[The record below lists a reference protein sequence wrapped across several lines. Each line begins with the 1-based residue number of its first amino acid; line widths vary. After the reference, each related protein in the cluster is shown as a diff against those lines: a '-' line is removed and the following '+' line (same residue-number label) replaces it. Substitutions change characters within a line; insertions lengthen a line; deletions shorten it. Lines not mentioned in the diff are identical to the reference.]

1 MDRCIS
7 HSFLDERESFSSRNH
22 METMGRQQ
30 ICYGAREKKNVK
42 VPQISIG
49 YKLEM
54 VHLQSKN
61 VAVITFT
68 KDMTEI
74 KKKIKN

>member
-1 MDRCIS
+1 MDGCIS

-30 ICYGAREKKNVK
+30 ICYGVREKKSLK
-42 VPQISIG
+42 VPQISIVG
-49 YKLEM
+49 YKLEV

-68 KDMTEI
+68 KDMTGNQEE
-74 KKKIKN
+74 N